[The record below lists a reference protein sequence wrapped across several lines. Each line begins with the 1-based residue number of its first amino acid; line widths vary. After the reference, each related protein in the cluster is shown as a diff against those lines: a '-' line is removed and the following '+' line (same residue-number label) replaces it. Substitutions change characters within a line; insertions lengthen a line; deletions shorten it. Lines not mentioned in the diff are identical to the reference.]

1 MGIYT
6 RAGDRGETG
15 LQGGRRVPKSDA
27 RIMAYGAVDEANCLL
42 GLAAAFG
49 VGGEGGDEGGG
60 GGGGGLARLV
70 GRLQDELFAVG
81 ADLSDPDPGSAGAVR
96 IGQDDVSRLEADI
109 DRLDAGLEPLTT
121 FVMPGGSRPAALLHL
136 ARAAVRRAEAH
147 MAAIGAP
154 RSRPGGA
161 AAGPRAASE
170 YVNPHCMSYVN
181 RLSDLLFTMA
191 RAANSASGLPDV
203 PWRRK
208 DTL

>member
-6 RAGDRGETG
+6 RTGDRGETG
-15 LQGGRRVPKSDA
+15 LQGGRRVAKSDA

-42 GLAAAFG
+42 GMAAAFG
-49 VGGEGGDEGGG
+49 AGA
-60 GGGGGLARLV
+60 GGLDSLV
-70 GRLQDELFAVG
+70 RRLQDELFAVG
-81 ADLSDPDPGSAGAVR
+81 ADLSDPDPRNADAVR
-96 IGQDDVSRLEADI
+96 IAPGDVSRIESDI
-109 DRLDAGLEPLTT
+109 DRLDAGLAPLSA
-121 FVMPGGSRPAALLHL
+121 FVIPGGTRPAALLHL

-147 MAAIGAP
+147 MAAIGGP
-154 RSRPGGA
+154 RPGAAGADPGA
-161 AAGPRAASE
+161 AAE

-191 RAANSASGLPDV
+191 RAANSASGVPDV

>member
-6 RAGDRGETG
+6 RTGDGGETG

-27 RIMAYGAVDEANCLL
+27 RILAYGAVDEANCLL

-49 VGGEGGDEGGG
+49 AGGG
-60 GGGGGLARLV
+60 AGGGLDGLV

-81 ADLSDPDPGSAGAVR
+81 ADLSNPDLRSAAAVR
-96 IGQDDVSRLEADI
+96 IAPGDVARLEADI
-109 DRLDAGLEPLTT
+109 DRLDAGLEPLSA
-121 FVMPGGSRPAALLHL
+121 FIVPGGSRPAALLHL

-154 RSRPGGA
+154 GSSRGGGAGPGA
-161 AAGPRAASE
+161 AAE

-191 RAANSASGLPDV
+191 RAANSASGTPDV

>member
-6 RAGDRGETG
+6 RTGDGGETG
-15 LQGGRRVPKSDA
+15 LQGGRRVSKSDA

-42 GLAAAFG
+42 GLAAASG
-49 VGGEGGDEGGG
+49 AGNGGSD
-60 GGGGGLARLV
+60 GGLDGLV
-70 GRLQDELFAVG
+70 RRLQDELFAVG
-81 ADLSDPDPGSAGAVR
+81 ADLSDPDPLNPAAVR
-96 IGQDDVSRLEADI
+96 IAPADVSRLEGDI
-109 DRLDAGLEPLTT
+109 DRLDAGLAPLST
-121 FVMPGGSRPAALLHL
+121 FVIPGGTRLAALLHL

-147 MAAIGAP
+147 MAAVAAP
-154 RSRPGGA
+154 RRIPNGAGLPA
-161 AAGPRAASE
+161 AAAAADAE

-191 RAANSASGLPDV
+191 RAANSASGTPDV

>member
-6 RAGDRGETG
+6 RTGDGGETS

-27 RIMAYGAVDEANCLL
+27 RILAYGAVDEANCLL

-49 VGGEGGDEGGG
+49 AGS
-60 GGGGGLARLV
+60 GGLGGLV
-70 GRLQDELFAVG
+70 GRLQGELFAVG
-81 ADLSDPDPGSAGAVR
+81 ADLSNPDPRSSAAVR
-96 IGQDDVSRLEADI
+96 VAQDDVARLEADI
-109 DRLDAGLEPLTT
+109 DRLDAGLEPLSA
-121 FVMPGGSRPAALLHL
+121 FIVPGGSRPAALLHL

-154 RSRPGGA
+154 GSGPGGA
-161 AAGPRAASE
+161 GPGAAAE

-191 RAANSASGLPDV
+191 RAANSASGTPDV

>member
-6 RAGDRGETG
+6 RTGDGGETG

-27 RIMAYGAVDEANCLL
+27 RILAYGAVDEANCLL

-49 VGGEGGDEGGG
+49 AGS
-60 GGGGGLARLV
+60 GGLDGLV
-70 GRLQDELFAVG
+70 GRLQGELFAVG
-81 ADLSDPDPGSAGAVR
+81 ADLSNPDPRSAAAVR
-96 IGQDDVSRLEADI
+96 IAQDDVARLEADI
-109 DRLDAGLEPLTT
+109 DRLDAGLEPLSA
-121 FVMPGGSRPAALLHL
+121 FIVPGGSRPAALLHL

-154 RSRPGGA
+154 GSGPGGA
-161 AAGPRAASE
+161 GPGAAAE

-191 RAANSASGLPDV
+191 RAANSASGTPDV